1 MHQGGRG
8 LGRNTL
14 TSSSAPKL
22 SRDFGCVRFA
32 FDLSFDARVMGASAV
47 GGSPLLGSTSTS
59 LARWTGRDVDFLKTT
74 LSDMAGGV
82 T

>member
-1 MHQGGRG
+1 MHQGGREA
-8 LGRNTL
+8 GRSRL
-14 TSSSAPKL
+14 TSSSMPKL

-32 FDLSFDARVMGASAV
+32 FGLSFDARVMGVFAV
-47 GGSPLLGSTSTS
+47 DGSPLSGSTSTS

-74 LSDMAGGV
+74 LSDMRA